1 MRAASRHL
9 AAITACLAIGACASA
24 NANPDSVASA
34 PGAGVPLLTALAPDS
49 VTLIRGNVT
58 AVVLRGARFDTSTSS
73 PQNTVRIGALVL
85 QGVPSSERGM
95 RIRVVVPAMVAGVG
109 EAPPA
114 PWIGGRYPVTV
125 TTPAGTTSPLMLKIT
140 TAGGVP

>member
-1 MRAASRHL
+1 MTAAQRKL
-9 AAITACLAIGACASA
+9 AIIGVCIAIGACASA
-24 NANPDSVASA
+24 NANPDTVGSATAS
-34 PGAGVPLLTALAPDS
+34 GMPLLTALAPES

-58 AVVLRGARFDTSTSS
+58 AVVLRGARFDTSTRA
-73 PQNTVRIGALVL
+73 PQNTVRIGTLVL
-85 QGVPSSERGM
+85 SGVPSTERGM

-114 PWIGGRYPVTV
+114 PWIAGRYPVTV
-125 TTPAGTTSPLMLKIT
+125 TTPAGTTAPLMLMIT